1 MSKRGDNLSNKNKR
15 GARRAATERASSGGS
30 KSKKTT
36 LKRKGAPSP
45 LWKWTKRLTIAGGL
59 VALLGALFL
68 AFAVGFAAR
77 SLPSFYQLKSSQAG
91 QTIRVLSRDGS
102 EVVEIGPSFGEWLD
116 FQEIPENMRNAMIAV
131 EDKRFYSHYGVDP
144 IRTTG
149 AVVEGF
155 TGARSRVG
163 GTSTISQQLARNL
176 FLSSNRTFDRKA
188 REAVLAMAL
197 EWKFSKEQILE
208 LYLNK
213 VYFGGGAYG
222 VDSASRKFFSHPG
235 RTLSVAEA

>member
-176 FLSSNRTFDRKA
+176 FL
-188 REAVLAMAL
+188 
-197 EWKFSKEQILE
+197 
-208 LYLNK
+208 
-213 VYFGGGAYG
+213 
-222 VDSASRKFFSHPG
+222 
-235 RTLSVAEA
+235 